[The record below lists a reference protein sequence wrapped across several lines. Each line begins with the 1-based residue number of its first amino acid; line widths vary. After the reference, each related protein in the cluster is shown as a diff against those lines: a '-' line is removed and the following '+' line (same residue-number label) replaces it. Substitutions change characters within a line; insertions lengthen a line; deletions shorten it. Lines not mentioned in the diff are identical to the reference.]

1 MKFRSD
7 AERRM
12 TITFFITQ
20 LQFMEDETSGKWRD
34 IKCVSLFLTRPEV
47 IPPSEIRSLEKS
59 LERVYKAARLIR
71 KRAESLQSHQMQIN
85 LFVEQQALQS
95 LPLEVDDGAIV
106 EDDDLPF

>member
-20 LQFMEDETSGKWRD
+20 LQFMEEETGGKWRD
-34 IKCVSLFLTRPEV
+34 LKCVSLFLTHPEV
-47 IPPSEIRSLEKS
+47 IPPSEIRALEKS
-59 LERVYKAARLIR
+59 LERVYKAARLVK
-71 KRAESLQSHQMQIN
+71 KRAESLQFQQMEIS
-85 LFVEQQALQS
+85 LFVEQQSVHS
-95 LPLEVDDGAIV
+95 LPIELDDGTIV